1 MKKMKTIHRTGTS
14 TCRAEWKSPSGLGL
28 KLRVC
33 SPGVVGALAVTGT
46 RLPTKSCTRLDCSN
60 ATSTSLH
67 SYDFVS
73 ITCTYISPLNPA
85 TRNMP
90 INREV
95 KPVEEHRAV
104 RTTHSSTKQGCTRTK
119 HSRGTTVVIIS
130 FSIDTRSARRHAVEW
145 HTWQR
150 GQHPR
155 LLGYNQLRYPCLLPT
170 AYTITMGLSLCGP
183 WTGSTRLHE
192 GGARDKDT
200 QTPTPHEHDRFPHSA
215 GSALLLGHCAF
226 LHVLHLGF
234 GDRIEGSD
242 PGFLFISLALDCLR
256 IAVYS
261 AAEVAKVGYASLA
274 PGTEWVIMDSKKS
287 VGELH
292 RR

>member
-90 INREV
+90 IDREV

-104 RTTHSSTKQGCTRTK
+104 RTTHSFTNKDAHEPNTPEAQPS
-119 HSRGTTVVIIS
+119 SS
-130 FSIDTRSARRHAVEW
+130 SRSASTHDLPGDTQSNGTHGKEVNIHACSVTISSGTPVSCQQ
-145 HTWQR
+145 HTQSLW
-150 GQHPR
+150 
-155 LLGYNQLRYPCLLPT
+155 
-170 AYTITMGLSLCGP
+170 ASLCAGLGP
-183 WTGSTRLHE
+183 DLHGYTKEELETKTPRHRLRMSMTDFRI
-192 GGARDKDT
+192 AQVQLCFLAT
-200 QTPTPHEHDRFPHSA
+200 
-215 GSALLLGHCAF
+215 ALFYMFFIL
-226 LHVLHLGF
+226 VLAIVSK
-234 GDRIEGSD
+234 DRIQVSSS
-242 PGFLFISLALDCLR
+242 FLWLSIAYESLYIVRLKLQR
-256 IAVYS
+256 
-261 AAEVAKVGYASLA
+261 
-274 PGTEWVIMDSKKS
+274 
-287 VGELH
+287 
-292 RR
+292 